1 LRFAT
6 GLPIFIAMTSSSSNT
21 PQPGH
26 YPAPET
32 PVIRPVQIGRV
43 NWVGLWTLY
52 LREVHRFAKV
62 GMQTVAAPVITS
74 MLFMMVFAVAV
85 GDRANLAG
93 DVSFITFLVPG
104 LVMMTVLQNA
114 FANTSSSLVVSKVQ
128 GNIVDLLMPPIAAG
142 ELLLGLAAGGM
153 TRGIAVGIVAA
164 LVLGFFGNIGMPTAP
179 LTALAFLVLGSLA
192 MAFAG
197 VLAGVWANKF
207 DEMAAITNFI
217 IQPLAFLSGTFYSVN
232 RLPPPFDLVATLN
245 PVFYAIDGFRYGL
258 IGIGDRPV
266 ITGLLVLVLVNAML
280 GTLCYRVLAS
290 GFRLKT

>member
-1 LRFAT
+1 M
-6 GLPIFIAMTSSSSNT
+6 AMTSSSSNT

-62 GMQTVAAPVITS
+62 GTQTVAAPVITS

-93 DVSFITFLVPG
+93 DVSFITFLVPA

-164 LVLGFFGNIGMPTAP
+164 LVLGFFGNIGMPAAP